1 MNSNLFGKYYWGVFG
16 KYYLGNKKM
25 NSQRKFSIFPWS
37 GYGRGG
43 GREERLEEMVY
54 VYGRFRK

>member
-43 GREERLEEMVY
+43 GREVRRNGICL
-54 VYGRFRK
+54 RSI